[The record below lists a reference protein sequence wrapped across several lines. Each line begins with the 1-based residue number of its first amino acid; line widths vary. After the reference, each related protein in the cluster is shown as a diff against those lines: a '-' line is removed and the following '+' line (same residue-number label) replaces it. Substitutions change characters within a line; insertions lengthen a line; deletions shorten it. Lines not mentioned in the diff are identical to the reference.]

1 VSLEWTEPW
10 LNCTHQAFAAL
21 CWWGLPAEIRSLEG
35 TPNYGPRQTPTQILG
50 WVCPWLLEIRVA
62 PACKEELNPGSTTKW
77 GWGIF
82 LPMKRGMRSHSP
94 MGNSHL
100 SSLSMAALAHSH
112 VSTMAA
118 CSLSSKFVSMMV
130 PVFCYFW
137 SPMQNIANNIE
148 YNMYTCTHNIIMTKI
163 RYQLHNFHLKII
175 ILLVFF

>member
-1 VSLEWTEPW
+1 
-10 LNCTHQAFAAL
+10 
-21 CWWGLPAEIRSLEG
+21 
-35 TPNYGPRQTPTQILG
+35 
-50 WVCPWLLEIRVA
+50 
-62 PACKEELNPGSTTKW
+62 
-77 GWGIF
+77 
-82 LPMKRGMRSHSP
+82 